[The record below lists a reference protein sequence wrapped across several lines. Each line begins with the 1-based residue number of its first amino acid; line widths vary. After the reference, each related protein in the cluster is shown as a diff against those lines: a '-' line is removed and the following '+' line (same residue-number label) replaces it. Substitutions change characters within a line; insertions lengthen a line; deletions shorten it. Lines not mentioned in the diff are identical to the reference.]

1 MRKSNSHN
9 VTIRGVTR
17 NHTGLYQCE
26 VSADAPLFHTL
37 HKSAQMQVAVMP
49 QMEPTMNVYGV
60 ATGEDNKRHINYGD
74 HLKASCI
81 AGPSSP
87 TVNFTWRVNDVVF
100 PVGGSVAS
108 SLYFIIQLPAAIT
121 LSWMDKVVVRCVWGC
136 TAELPEACVHTSPP
150 FFTFSRFR
158 PFLFNSI
165 RSRQR
170 TATGNAVQCLART
183 GSRKRPG
190 QSSCLPWTMLCS
202 LDSPSPPPTRCTVYR
217 VAVVVVWEDYWDRV
231 DSTDTT
237 TIIIIR

>member
-136 TAELPEACVHTSPP
+136 TAELPEASVFIHHHRSLHFPFSALSYLIPSAVDNGRQQGTQSSAWPELGVERGLVRARVYRGQCPVHSTS
-150 FFTFSRFR
+150 
-158 PFLFNSI
+158 
-165 RSRQR
+165 RSLLQLV
-170 TATGNAVQCLART
+170 VQCTKWWWWWR
-183 GSRKRPG
+183 GR
-190 QSSCLPWTMLCS
+190 
-202 LDSPSPPPTRCTVYR
+202 
-217 VAVVVVWEDYWDRV
+217 
-231 DSTDTT
+231 
-237 TIIIIR
+237 IIGIEWIPQIQQQ